1 MPPPGLQRRWR
12 SSPGWTQVR
21 GQRLWV
27 SKVQGSLGLA
37 GVQKELWGSG
47 RRAGGVPTSTPGYR
61 SFPSALEPMSLG
73 LYPWK
78 SPGMAEVELFLT
90 EDGILE
96 RNSNSKP
103 KMVLFL
109 GGLRTAPP
117 PQVPPRSLGWCS
129 AHAVQLSRAPS
140 ATVCGNLQD
149 SELQNSGFS
158 GIVDSAQKLITE

>member
-1 MPPPGLQRRWR
+1 MPPQDSRGDGGAAQAGLR
-12 SSPGWTQVR
+12 SEGSVFGSATSREAWVWQGCR
-21 GQRLWV
+21 KNCGGQ
-27 SKVQGSLGLA
+27 
-37 GVQKELWGSG
+37 
-47 RRAGGVPTSTPGYR
+47 AGGGVVPTSTPGYR
-61 SFPSALEPMSLG
+61 GFPSALEPMSLG
-73 LYPWK
+73 LYPGK

-109 GGLRTAPP
+109 GGLRTVPP

-129 AHAVQLSRAPS
+129 AHAVQMSRAPS